1 MLTSGHPGLEIRL
14 LAYCTLY
21 NTVQWSAQKHDHS
34 YRIHVC
40 DSVHQTREL
49 TCVVDIG
56 MHICNFESLQLEGFY
71 VGDLL

>member
-1 MLTSGHPGLEIRL
+1 MYMYVDTYIHTYI
-14 LAYCTLY
+14 
-21 NTVQWSAQKHDHS
+21 

-40 DSVHQTREL
+40 DNVYQTHEL